1 MKLIK
6 PLTRTWKKL
15 TLSAL
20 LLLGLSVYLPAPAA
34 EANYF
39 SDLYNGLQNFS
50 ELPGE
55 VNKLQQSYQET
66 VEELQQ
72 TKDQLGQTVDALGET
87 QNQLGQTLEQMETY
101 RAQNEALQE
110 QNRQLSLVVDEL
122 KNDRTERENYY
133 NRIKVTVI
141 TGIALILGYFVI
153 IRLLRFMMRHRSTK
167 SDSLRDRL
175 R

>member
-1 MKLIK
+1 MISKK
-6 PLTRTWKKL
+6 SLTRNWKKL
-15 TLSAL
+15 SLSAL
-20 LLLGLSVYLPAPAA
+20 LLLGISVCLPAPAA
-34 EANYF
+34 KANYF
-39 SDLYNGLQNFS
+39 SDLYNGLQSFS

-55 VNKLQQSYQET
+55 VNRLQQNYQQT

-101 RAQNEALQE
+101 RTQNEALQE

-122 KNDRTERENYY
+122 KNDRTQREHYF

-153 IRLLRFMMRHRSTK
+153 IRLLRFTMRHRSRK
-167 SDSLRDRL
+167 GDNLRDRL